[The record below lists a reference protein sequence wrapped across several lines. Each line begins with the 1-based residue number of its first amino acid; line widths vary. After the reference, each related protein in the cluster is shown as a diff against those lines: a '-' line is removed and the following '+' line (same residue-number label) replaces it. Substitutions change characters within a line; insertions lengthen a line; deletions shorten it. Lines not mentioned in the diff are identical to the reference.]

1 MCFAVPLQ
9 IKEKK
14 GDKFV
19 MESGRVVKR
28 LVKGVKRGDYL
39 ICQHDMGVDKLSKAE
54 AQKMRKAIK
63 GVSDDMQAR
72 D

>member
-1 MCFAVPLQ
+1 
-9 IKEKK
+9 
-14 GDKFV
+14 
-19 MESGRVVKR
+19 MESGRVVKS
-28 LVKGVKRGDYL
+28 LVKGVKIGDYL